1 VTREEAL
8 QALGLELSVSPAEIE
23 NALLEKV
30 TQLEKRL
37 TTAPT
42 EALKDKYRR
51 QLAEIEEAR
60 TVLLSGA
67 SVGGLSQ
74 TKLADLPLAQAAY
87 TRGTGTGPR
96 SNTGIALSPGQTLAD
111 RYELHEQIG
120 AGGMGAVFSAYD
132 RNRDKDIA
140 IKVLLPQM
148 LSSPKARERFL
159 REARLAS
166 EMSHPN
172 IATVFD
178 VQQDGVYCFL
188 TMELL
193 HGQSLRTYLNNLK
206 GLRKDMAVDDALR
219 IVSQV
224 CEALAYAHEKTVHR
238 DIKPENIWLT
248 EDGKAKVMDFGIAL
262 LTNSTQVLETMM
274 SAGTPYYMAPEQLA
288 GLSSVDG
295 RVDQYAIA
303 VMLYEML
310 SGQVPTGRIE
320 SLKKVRKDVPAAV
333 SNAVDK
339 ALSQKPADRYG
350 SIKEFQTAL
359 SKSGISAHAKNVK
372 LIGSVIS
379 GLALVGILVGTFPSW
394 KGLLP
399 DRAAEASAKQEAA
412 RLEGEAK
419 SLMKLVEAQSREIKD
434 AVSKNSRDVER
445 LQSQLRSARST
456 SERQELESS
465 LHTAQR
471 LAELTD
477 ELNSR
482 VKSRM
487 EGSNGLPTIDGKMN
501 AAQLLLKNGNANAAI
516 AAFTEIV
523 DSVKA
528 LQSFPAEERN
538 KLLAAQ
544 LKSEQQRLAA
554 QPSPKPKT
562 ANAEASGNKQTD
574 NKILLDSAASKESS
588 KALLEYLS
596 LYPNSAYIKSI
607 KSEID
612 RLKRAE
618 SFRFAN
624 LPFGDAIK
632 IVKGNGMRTMATFED
647 PNCGYCKRL
656 AKELDKLNDVTI
668 YVFIYTILS
677 EDSVKK
683 ARSIWCSEDK
693 ARAWIEWMRDG
704 KMPQSNGSCDTSA
717 LTRNQEYG
725 RKYDIRGTPTLFYK
739 PNRRVPGTQSLQEI
753 ESLIGNH

>member
-193 HGQSLRTYLNNLK
+193 HGQSLRTYLKNLK

-538 KLLAAQ
+538 KLLAARMQ
-544 LKSEQQRLAA
+544 ETVTQQGFL
-554 QPSPKPKT
+554 PVCP
-562 ANAEASGNKQTD
+562 
-574 NKILLDSAASKESS
+574 SS
-588 KALLEYLS
+588 KPTYRWDDCIGTVSYKGGETYIGRFKVGKKNGQGTYTWS
-596 LYPNSAYIKSI
+596 NGEKYVGEFKNDKMNGQGIYTYSNGEKYVGQFKDEKSNGQGTYTWPNGEKYVGEFKNDKMNGQGIYTYSNGEKYVGQFKDEKSNGQGTLTWPNGE
-607 KSEID
+607 KYVGEFKND
-612 RLKRAE
+612 KR
-618 SFRFAN
+618 
-624 LPFGDAIK
+624 
-632 IVKGNGMRTMATFED
+632 NGIGTQFD
-647 PNCGYCKRL
+647 PRG
-656 AKELDKLNDVTI
+656 ATI
-668 YVFIYTILS
+668 YQ
-677 EDSVKK
+677 
-683 ARSIWCSEDK
+683 
-693 ARAWIEWMRDG
+693 G
-704 KMPQSNGSCDTSA
+704 KWENDRMTG
-717 LTRNQEYG
+717 
-725 RKYDIRGTPTLFYK
+725 K
-739 PNRRVPGTQSLQEI
+739 
-753 ESLIGNH
+753 